1 MQKIKRKTELG
12 KLFVLKD
19 KNLIKVVTGVRR
31 AGKSTL
37 LLQFQELLKEEN
49 PDVSLISINM
59 DLPEFRF
66 LAEKNW
72 KEIYDYIKSLLQEDV
87 TNYVFIDEIQN
98 IPEFEKLLEG
108 LFVTPNVDLYITGSN
123 AYLLSSELAT
133 LLTGRAFEINI
144 LPFSFAE
151 YLEFTGKTSNPD
163 RAFAEYIRT
172 GGFPEAVELAES
184 GENFAYE
191 YLQIVFHN
199 IYENDIQ
206 KRHTIYY
213 ETSYNEVV
221 NFLIDSV
228 GSSVSARNIAG
239 VLTENGKKIDNKT
252 VSKYIDTLVESYLF
266 YKVNRYDIKGKQ
278 HLATQEKYY
287 LVDLGLRYALLGKE
301 LATDVGRLIENVI
314 FLELQRQKSQIW
326 IGKTDNL
333 EVDFVVRD
341 KNGYTKY
348 IQVAYTVKERK
359 TLERELAPFAKI
371 PDFNERLLIT
381 MDYETGSHNG
391 VKQINA
397 IDWLL
402 NNYPKY

>member
-1 MQKIKRKTELG
+1 MQKIKRKTELD

-37 LLQFQELLKEEN
+37 LLQFQELLKAESPN
-49 PDVSLISINM
+49 VSLISINM

-66 LAEKNW
+66 LAQRNW
-72 KEIYDYIKSLLQEDV
+72 GEIYDYIKNLLQENV

-108 LFVTPNVDLYITGSN
+108 LFVTPNIDLYVTGSN

-151 YLEFTGKTSNPD
+151 YLEFTGKSSTPD
-163 RAFAEYIRT
+163 RAFAEYMRI

-191 YLQIVFHN
+191 YLKTIFQN
-199 IYENDIQ
+199 IYKNDIQ

-221 NFLIDSV
+221 NFLIDTV
-228 GSSVSARNIAG
+228 GSTISARNISG
-239 VLTENGKKIDNKT
+239 VLTANGKKIDNKT

-266 YKVNRYDIKGKQ
+266 YKVNRYDIKGKR
-278 HLATQEKYY
+278 HLVTQEKYY

-301 LATDVGRLIENVI
+301 FTADVGHLLENVI
-314 FLELQRQKSQIW
+314 FLELQRRNSQIW
-326 IGKTDNL
+326 IGKADNL

-348 IQVAYTVKERK
+348 IQVAYTVKEQK

-381 MDYETGSHNG
+381 MDYEAGSHNG
-391 VKQINA
+391 VKQVNA

-402 NNYPKY
+402 NIEK

>member
-1 MQKIKRKTELG
+1 MQQIIRKTELN
-12 KLFVLKD
+12 KLTVLKD

-37 LLQFQELLKEEN
+37 LLQFQELLKVEN
-49 PDVSLISINM
+49 PNVTLISINI

-72 KEIYDYIKSLLQEDV
+72 KEIYDYIKNRLRDNV
-87 TNYVFIDEIQN
+87 INYVFIDEVQN
-98 IPEFEKLLEG
+98 ISEFEKLLEG
-108 LFVTPNVDLYITGSN
+108 LFVTPNVDLYVTGSN

-151 YLEFTGKTSNPD
+151 YLEFTGKASNPD
-163 RAFAEYIRT
+163 RAFTEYMRR
-172 GGFPEAVELAES
+172 GGFPEAVGLAES
-184 GENFAYE
+184 SESFAYE
-191 YLQIVFHN
+191 YLKTVFQS

-221 NFLIDSV
+221 NFLIDNI
-228 GSSVSARNIAG
+228 GSSVSAGNIAKI
-239 VLTENGKKIDNKT
+239 LTANGKKIDNKT

-266 YKVNRYDIKGKQ
+266 YQVTRYDIKGKQ

-301 LATDVGRLIENVI
+301 FAADTGHLLENI
-314 FLELQRQKSQIW
+314 IYLELQRRNSQVW
-326 IGKTDNL
+326 IGKADNI

-348 IQVAYTVKERK
+348 IQVAYTVKDPK

-381 MDYETGSHNG
+381 MDYDTGSHNG

-402 NNYPKY
+402 NVEK